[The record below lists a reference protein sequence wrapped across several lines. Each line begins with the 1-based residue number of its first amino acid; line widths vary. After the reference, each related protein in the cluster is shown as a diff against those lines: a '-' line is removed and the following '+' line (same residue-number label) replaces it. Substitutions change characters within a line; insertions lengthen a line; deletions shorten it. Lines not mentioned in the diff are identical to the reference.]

1 MELFLSFYFC
11 LFTFYELSERPTS
24 QLRNVLLKV
33 KVQTLTLT
41 LTSGKILPLTRA
53 QPPFKFTLLILLQY
67 YIILGSKMPLD
78 HYSTCGL
85 QVTFKRTKLV
95 KPDLLPDRL
104 TIPAFIS
111 LQGGDIIL

>member
-1 MELFLSFYFC
+1 MH
-11 LFTFYELSERPTS
+11 
-24 QLRNVLLKV
+24 Q
-33 KVQTLTLT
+33 
-41 LTSGKILPLTRA
+41 
-53 QPPFKFTLLILLQY
+53 
-67 YIILGSKMPLD
+67 D
-78 HYSTCGL
+78 DYSTRGL